1 MLLNST
7 KRGIIITW
15 PGSIM
20 VTTISTNQILRPLNL
35 IRARP
40 KATIAEEAIMP
51 TADRSA
57 TKSEFEKKVVN
68 V

>member
-1 MLLNST
+1 
-7 KRGIIITW
+7 
-15 PGSIM
+15 M

-40 KATIAEEAIMP
+40 KATSAEEAIMP